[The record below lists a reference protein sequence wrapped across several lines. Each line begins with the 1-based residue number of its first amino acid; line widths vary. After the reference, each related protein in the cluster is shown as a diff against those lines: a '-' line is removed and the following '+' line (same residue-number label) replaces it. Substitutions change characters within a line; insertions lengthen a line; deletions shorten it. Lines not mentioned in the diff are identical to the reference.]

1 MLLHRGPEICPTGFA
16 GRRLTSQRRLLVT
29 PWGHLGGTQAP
40 KTSLVSLVFLALSR

>member
-29 PWGHLGGTQAP
+29 PWGHQAP
-40 KTSLVSLVFLALSR
+40 KISLVSLVFRALTR